1 MGNYFCRRQSVP
13 SVKVEDEHELLADLS
28 QSRPNAKSDENND
41 SNDNNKDDDD
51 DDGSEE
57 EDLQINKPNVS
68 KANPPNSSNKKIKN
82 VHQKKKKIKKSFIE
96 W

>member
-51 DDGSEE
+51 DGSEEE

-68 KANPPNSSNKKIKN
+68 KANPPNSSNKKK
-82 VHQKKKKIKKSFIE
+82 
-96 W
+96 